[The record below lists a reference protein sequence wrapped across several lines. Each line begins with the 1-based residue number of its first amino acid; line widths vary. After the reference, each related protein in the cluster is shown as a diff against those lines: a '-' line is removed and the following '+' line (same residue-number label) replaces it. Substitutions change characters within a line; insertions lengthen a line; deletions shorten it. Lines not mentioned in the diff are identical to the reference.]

1 MRESSGLCDTNIL
14 RFGSF
19 PFIFVAISL
28 LQQAGMAQVLKREN
42 YNMSRLFTK
51 LQLTDLKCH
60 EAKYHWRKDKSAL
73 KATRADVTQ

>member
-1 MRESSGLCDTNIL
+1 
-14 RFGSF
+14 
-19 PFIFVAISL
+19 
-28 LQQAGMAQVLKREN
+28 MAQVLKREN

-60 EAKYHWRKDKSAL
+60 EAKYHWSKDKSAL